1 MADTERRGADKLI
14 EQAREAIDRLAE
26 AFDRLV
32 NGERPAPALVPVRR
46 PTAEDIRRARQRQRA
61 RY

>member
-1 MADTERRGADKLI
+1 MANTERRGAEKLI
-14 EQAREAIDRLAE
+14 EQVKEAVDRLAE

-32 NGERPAPALVPVRR
+32 TGERPAPALIPVRR
-46 PTAEDIRRARQRQRA
+46 PTAEEIRRARQRG